1 MRTYAI
7 GDVHG
12 CNKTLQALLKTLD
25 LRPGDAVVFLG
36 DLLDRGPDSK
46 GVVDTIWRLRDTGIE
61 TVCLRGNHEQML
73 LEAQTGPEALAY
85 WYSAGGQ
92 QTLESFGTKT
102 LDGIPPPY
110 LDFFAQM
117 PFWHETKGY
126 LCVHGGVDF
135 SQDDPFA
142 SLDTLLWMRNWYD
155 RIAYD
160 RLGPRI
166 ILHGHTPV
174 GLRHIQEQHL
184 NLDTTRY
191 LNLDNGCVYA
201 RRYKRTSD
209 VGRLMAFGLESR
221 ELLWQQY
228 AE

>member
-1 MRTYAI
+1 MKSYAI
-7 GDVHG
+7 GDIHG
-12 CNKTLQALLKTLD
+12 CNRTFLALLRL
-25 LRPGDAVVFLG
+25 LGLQPGDKLILLG
-36 DLLDRGPDSK
+36 DLIDRGPDSK
-46 GVVDTIWRLRDTGIE
+46 GVVDTVWDLQSRGIE
-61 TVCLRGNHEQML
+61 VICLRGNHEQML
-73 LEAQTGPEALAY
+73 LQARSGPEALAY
-85 WYSAGGQ
+85 WDSAGGR
-92 QTLESFGTKT
+92 QTLESFGAKN
-102 LDGIPPPY
+102 LDGIPQVY
-110 LDFFAQM
+110 LDFFAEM

-142 SLDTLLWMRNWYD
+142 SPETLLWMRNWYD

-166 ILHGHTPV
+166 ILHGHTSI

-184 NLDTTRY
+184 NLDNTRY

-201 RRYKRTSD
+201 RRFKRTSD
-209 VGRLMAFGLESR
+209 IGRLMAFVLESR
-221 ELLWQQY
+221 ELLWQEY